1 MKPAS
6 EEAGKARGGGCTA
19 LPLWRRHTGT
29 LGRPLGEGLANAS
42 SRSVGHRLRQ
52 ALLHPLPG
60 PVAVFKISSN
70 VSSLG
75 PAGWVEDQDVRGG
88 SSDCSVSRTSAAPAP
103 KSKKET
109 ARRPASRA
117 TQAKQVKGEG
127 SAPGRGPS
135 VEEALHLLLHLRSK
149 QGVESD
155 NSPEANVKIK

>member
-1 MKPAS
+1 M
-6 EEAGKARGGGCTA
+6 
-19 LPLWRRHTGT
+19 
-29 LGRPLGEGLANAS
+29 
-42 SRSVGHRLRQ
+42 
-52 ALLHPLPG
+52 
-60 PVAVFKISSN
+60 
-70 VSSLG
+70 SSLE

-88 SSDCSVSRTSAAPAP
+88 SSDCGVSRTSAAPAP

-135 VEEALHLLLHLRSK
+135 VEEALHLLLHLRIK

-155 NSPEANVKIK
+155 NSPEANIITQNKD